1 MTQLAGGAN
10 PLIGAW
16 KLVSFQFEFVDASER
31 RDAYDQPSGFLI
43 ITADGRMM
51 TVLAD
56 NARLLSDDA
65 GSLFDRMMAYSGP
78 CRLQGDDCF
87 IVSVD
92 VAWHPSWVGTEQT
105 RFFKIDGDIL
115 SIISPPQQHP
125 QFPGRTI
132 RGVIVWQKE

>member
-1 MTQLAGGAN
+1 MTEFVGEAN
-10 PLIGAW
+10 PLIGTW
-16 KLVSFQFEFVDASER
+16 KLLSLQFEFADTNER

-56 NARLLSDDA
+56 NARLPSDGL
-65 GSLFDRMMAYSGP
+65 GSLFDRMMAYSGR
-78 CRLQGDDCF
+78 CRLLGDDCF
-87 IVSVD
+87 IVAVD
-92 VAWHPSWVGTEQT
+92 VAWHPSWIGTEQT
-105 RFFKIDGDIL
+105 RYFKIDHGIL

-125 QFPGRTI
+125 KFPGQTI